1 MVLLPKLLFVLTVVM
16 RTFWFND
23 GAKNKWELYLS
34 YTSEDRKWWFSL
46 LTCYFW
52 IILLLVGCYYFNVQ
66 PLGQI
71 WQFIAMG
78 TLKILWKVLWSSPSS
93 CENLTTYTLRR
104 DKILVAYISKSLL
117 TIGGMNPLQAYVY
130 LRFRMNINWSNET
143 CKSQLVF
150 QENRHIK

>member
-1 MVLLPKLLFVLTVVM
+1 M

-34 YTSEDRKWWFSL
+34 YACEDRKWWVSL

-66 PLGQI
+66 PLGHL

-78 TLKILWKVLWSSPSS
+78 NYMKILWKVLWSSPIVLSF
-93 CENLTTYTLRR
+93 CENLTTCTLRK
-104 DKILVAYISKSLL
+104 DKIIVALISKSLL
-117 TIGGMNPLQAYVY
+117 TIVGMNSLQAQTIAY
-130 LRFRMNINWSNET
+130 LIYRLNIN
-143 CKSQLVF
+143 
-150 QENRHIK
+150 